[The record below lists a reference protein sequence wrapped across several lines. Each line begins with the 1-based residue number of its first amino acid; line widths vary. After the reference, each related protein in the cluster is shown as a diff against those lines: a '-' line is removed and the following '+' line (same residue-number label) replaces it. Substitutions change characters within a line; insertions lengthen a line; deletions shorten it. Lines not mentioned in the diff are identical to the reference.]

1 MKASIL
7 LIAASA
13 GATLAHAASV
23 VERGDSICPNASYNL
38 PLCCFTTFLG
48 PEELLDC
55 RHRKTTPFHPA
66 GVHGCP
72 GVVNAQST
80 QSSFLFRGP
89 LLLTY
94 IDSIDGSVKDFSDFK
109 KSCREVGGAAVKCC
123 NIPFAG
129 EPQLCE
135 DPVRI

>member
-13 GATLAHAASV
+13 GATLAHAASI
-23 VERGDSICPNASYNL
+23 VERGDSICPDASYYL
-38 PLCCFTTFLG
+38 PLCCFTAFLG

-55 RHRKTTPFHPA
+55 RHH
-66 GVHGCP
+66 
-72 GVVNAQST
+72 
-80 QSSFLFRGP
+80 
-89 LLLTY
+89 
-94 IDSIDGSVKDFSDFK
+94 SIDGSVKDFSDFK